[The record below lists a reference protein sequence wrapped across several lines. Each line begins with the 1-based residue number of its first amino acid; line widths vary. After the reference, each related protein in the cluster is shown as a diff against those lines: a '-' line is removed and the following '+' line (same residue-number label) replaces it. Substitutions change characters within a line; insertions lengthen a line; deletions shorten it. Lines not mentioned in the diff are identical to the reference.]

1 MVEATRGVRAVRIT
15 ENGKESGW
23 ATVSNVV
30 YYDLYVNGERIAE
43 LHAMP
48 FALRELAVGYL
59 LANAYVEEPHLIESV
74 SVKDDRIDV
83 RADSEFEFRYQYFK
97 EKGIKPIDAVK
108 IEKITSNYQVARS
121 KIYEKLALA
130 EERAVLSK
138 EIPGTCF
145 AFVADYNGYF
155 FIAED
160 VYPDSAFYK
169 VIGRAVSQNFDFRR
183 SMVVLSDVLLP
194 EFVVLSAYLGVPLA
208 GTLRGIPSLS
218 IDVSETVSG
227 QTLFYILPESLLVLS
242 NPQRII

>member
-1 MVEATRGVRAVRIT
+1 MVEATRGVRAVKING
-15 ENGKESGW
+15 EGKESGW
-23 ATVSNVV
+23 ATVPNVM

-43 LHAMP
+43 LRAMP
-48 FALRELAVGYL
+48 FALRELAIGYL
-59 LANAYVEEPHLIESV
+59 LANAYVEEPHLVESV
-74 SVKDDRIDV
+74 SVRDDRIDV

-97 EKGIKPIDAVK
+97 ERGIKPIDAVK
-108 IEKITSNYQVARS
+108 IERITSNYQVSRG

-145 AFVADYNGYF
+145 AFIADYNGYL

-160 VYPDSAFYK
+160 VYPESAFYK

-183 SMVVLSDVLLP
+183 SMIVLSDVLLP
-194 EFVVLSAYLGVPLA
+194 EFVVFSAYLGIPLA
-208 GTLRGIPSLS
+208 GSLRGVPSLS
-218 IDVSETVSG
+218 IDISETVSG
-227 QTLFYILPESLLVLS
+227 QTVFYVLPSSLVVLS

>member
-1 MVEATRGVRAVRIT
+1 MMEATRGFRAVKIT
-15 ENGKESGW
+15 EDRKESVW
-23 ATVSNVV
+23 ATLPSVM

-43 LHAMP
+43 LRAMP
-48 FALRELAVGYL
+48 FALKELAVGYL

-97 EKGIKPIDAVK
+97 EKGVKPIDAAKV
-108 IEKITSNYQVARS
+108 EKITSNYQVSRK

-145 AFVADYNGYF
+145 AFIADYNGYF

-160 VYPDSAFYK
+160 VYLDSAFYK
-169 VIGRAVSQNFDFRR
+169 VIGRAVSQSFDFRR
-183 SMVVLSDVLLP
+183 SMVVLSDVLFP
-194 EFVVLSAYLGVPLA
+194 EFVVFSAHLGIPLA
-208 GTLRGIPSLS
+208 GSIRGVPSLS
-218 IDVSETVSG
+218 IDISETVSG
-227 QTLFYILPESLLVLS
+227 QTLFYVLPSSLVVFS
-242 NPQRII
+242 NQQRII

>member
-1 MVEATRGVRAVRIT
+1 MVEATRGVRAVKIT

-59 LANAYVEEPHLIESV
+59 LANSYVEEPHLIESV

-83 RADSEFEFRYQYFK
+83 LADSEFEFRYQYFK

-108 IEKITSNYQVARS
+108 IEKITSNYQMAQS

-208 GTLRGIPSLS
+208 GTLRGVPSLS
-218 IDVSETVSG
+218 IDISETISG
-227 QTLFYILPESLLVLS
+227 QTLFYILPESLVVLS